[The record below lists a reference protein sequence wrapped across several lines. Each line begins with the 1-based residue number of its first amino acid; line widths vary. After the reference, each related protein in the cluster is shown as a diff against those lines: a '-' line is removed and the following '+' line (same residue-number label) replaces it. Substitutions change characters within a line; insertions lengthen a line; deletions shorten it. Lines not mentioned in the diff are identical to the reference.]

1 MSGGEESRE
10 RLFDAARSL
19 SVPQSI
25 MFIIFILFSTGGAG
39 HFLIESFG
47 SRTSDL
53 EVKLDTTLSELNRTI
68 SKLNETME
76 RTRCEVQ
83 AAREGFD
90 FRECWLPTFEMSGE

>member
-1 MSGGEESRE
+1 MSEEMNVAPKDRM
-10 RLFDAARSL
+10 LDAAKSL

-25 MFIIFILFSTGGAG
+25 MFVIFILFSTGGAG

-47 SRTSDL
+47 NRTSDL
-53 EVKLDTTLSELNRTI
+53 EATLTELNVTI

-83 AAREGFD
+83 AAREGYD
-90 FRECWLPTFEMSGE
+90 YRNCWLPDYQPGME